1 MIDMILIRRKW
12 ATSVQQ
18 CRTFQGADI
27 DSDHSLVMA
36 NIKIKLKKKHK
47 AQFRKRRDIARLS
60 DEGIS
65 NAYRV
70 ALERHLGQ
78 AEPSQ
83 DLDEN
88 AKRIA
93 MAMEKAAEETIP
105 EKEMITKK
113 WITPETLS
121 LVQEKRI
128 LKKKRDSSELAD
140 REYRQ
145 KCNEVRKAARAD
157 KANWLERQCE
167 DIEKY
172 YGEYKTREVYKMIGD
187 INRKWQPKQR
197 AIRDSNGK

>member
-1 MIDMILIRRKW
+1 MRNNAPYYTRSNAAPGRANYGNVGHTRKNEKCDLRYSAGQWIEKLSQIVAFFSDMIDMILIRRKW

-47 AQFRKRRDIARLS
+47 AQFGKRRDIARLS

-65 NAYRV
+65 NAYRI

-93 MAMEKAAEETIP
+93 MAMEKAAEKTIP
-105 EKEMITKK
+105 EK
-113 WITPETLS
+113 
-121 LVQEKRI
+121 R
-128 LKKKRDSSELAD
+128 
-140 REYRQ
+140 
-145 KCNEVRKAARAD
+145 
-157 KANWLERQCE
+157 
-167 DIEKY
+167 
-172 YGEYKTREVYKMIGD
+172 
-187 INRKWQPKQR
+187 
-197 AIRDSNGK
+197 

>member
-1 MIDMILIRRKW
+1 
-12 ATSVQQ
+12 
-18 CRTFQGADI
+18 
-27 DSDHSLVMA
+27 MA

-70 ALERHLGQ
+70 ALERHFGQ

-93 MAMEKAAEETIP
+93 MAMEKAAEETI
-105 EKEMITKK
+105 TKK
-113 WITPETLS
+113 WITLETLS
-121 LVQEKRI
+121 VVQEKRI

-145 KCNEVRKAARAD
+145 KCNEV
-157 KANWLERQCE
+157 
-167 DIEKY
+167 
-172 YGEYKTREVYKMIGD
+172 
-187 INRKWQPKQR
+187 
-197 AIRDSNGK
+197 

>member
-1 MIDMILIRRKW
+1 MFRRKW

-36 NIKIKLKKKHK
+36 NVKIKLKKKHK
-47 AQFRKRRDIARLS
+47 AHFRKRRDIARLS

-65 NAYRV
+65 NTYKA

-88 AKRIA
+88 AKRIT

-105 EKEMITKK
+105 KKEMLTKK
-113 WITPETLS
+113 WITPETPS

-128 LKKKRDSSELAD
+128 LKKKR
-140 REYRQ
+140 Q
-145 KCNEVRKAARAD
+145 
-157 KANWLERQCE
+157 
-167 DIEKY
+167 
-172 YGEYKTREVYKMIGD
+172 
-187 INRKWQPKQR
+187 
-197 AIRDSNGK
+197 

>member
-1 MIDMILIRRKW
+1 MACSSSKITLINGK
-12 ATSVQQ
+12 VY
-18 CRTFQGADI
+18 F
-27 DSDHSLVMA
+27 V
-36 NIKIKLKKKHK
+36 HK

-105 EKEMITKK
+105 EKKMITKK

-128 LKKKRDSSELAD
+128 LKKET
-140 REYRQ
+140 
-145 KCNEVRKAARAD
+145 V
-157 KANWLERQCE
+157 ANWQTGNIDR
-167 DIEKY
+167 
-172 YGEYKTREVYKMIGD
+172 
-187 INRKWQPKQR
+187 N
-197 AIRDSNGK
+197 AIRYVKRPEQTKQNGWRVSART